1 MEKNTKVG
9 KAISANLVTMLLA
22 LLLANVGVIPFS
34 SPVYGIINK
43 IFVPLAVPLFLFD
56 SDLKRVISDAG
67 SLLAAF
73 FVGAISTIIGT
84 LGSFALVP
92 MKSLGDEGW
101 KVASALA
108 ARHIGGAINFVAVA
122 DTLNIDGGVVGA
134 AIAADNVIVALYFA
148 FLFYL
153 ATPGSSIGP
162 NTTLQNNDNKLDEE
176 IDIPGETKPCP
187 ITASTIAYSM
197 ATASCL
203 VTVGSML
210 TKIICPS
217 ISSMVLTSLLT
228 VVSAT
233 SLPNWFMKLRST
245 GLAIG
250 ILFLQLFF
258 AASGASGSLVLV
270 LRQAPSLIAFCTLQ
284 LGIHF
289 GVLVTMGKVMFN
301 MNSNELYLASNANV
315 GGPTT
320 AAAMAQAKEWPRLVL
335 PAILVG
341 VFGYATATA
350 AALSL
355 QPILIKLAAR

>member
-1 MEKNTKVG
+1 M
-9 KAISANLVTMLLA
+9 
-22 LLLANVGVIPFS
+22 F
-34 SPVYGIINK
+34 
-43 IFVPLAVPLFLFD
+43 
-56 SDLKRVISDAG
+56 DLKRYYQRVINDAG

-73 FVGAISTIIGT
+73 FVGAISTIVGT
-84 LGSFALVP
+84 LAGFALVP
-92 MKSLGDEGW
+92 LRSLGDEGW

-122 DTLNIDGGVVGA
+122 DTLNIDGGIVGA

-153 ATPGSSIGP
+153 ATPGKSTSIESSAAID
-162 NTTLQNNDNKLDEE
+162 TENKLDDE
-176 IDIPGETKPCP
+176 IELPGDKQQSI
-187 ITASTIAYSM
+187 ITASTISYSM

-210 TKIICPS
+210 TKALCPS
-217 ISSMVLTSLLT
+217 ISSLVLTSLLT
-228 VVSAT
+228 VISAT
-233 SLPNWFMKLRST
+233 IFPSWFQKLRST

-258 AASGASGSLVLV
+258 ATSGASGSLVLV

-289 GVLVTMGKVMFN
+289 GVLVGLGRGLFKMDP
-301 MNSNELYLASNANV
+301 NELYLASNANV

-320 AAAMAQAKEWPRLVL
+320 GKIIVYWMLTCWCNASLTLLMLYSFILSQL
-335 PAILVG
+335 P
-341 VFGYATATA
+341 
-350 AALSL
+350 
-355 QPILIKLAAR
+355 QWRKLKIGLD